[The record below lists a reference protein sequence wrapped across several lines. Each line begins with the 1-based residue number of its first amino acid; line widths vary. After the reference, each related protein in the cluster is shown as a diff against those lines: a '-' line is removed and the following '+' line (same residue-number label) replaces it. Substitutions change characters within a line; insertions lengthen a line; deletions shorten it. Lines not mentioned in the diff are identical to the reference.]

1 MRPLVA
7 TVDLTALRHN
17 YLLAKQCAP
26 QRKAFAVVKANAYGH
41 GAHEVV
47 TALRDVVDGFAVAC
61 LEEAEGCALV
71 PRTRASCCSKAVS
84 NLASTDVPP
93 SSVWMSP
100 CRIGVRP
107 TGCWM
112 PSLSGR

>member
-41 GAHEVV
+41 GAPEAV
-47 TALRDVVDGFAVAC
+47 TALREIADGFAVAC
-61 LEEAEGCALV
+61 LEEAEVIRGCAPEARILLLEGCFEPSEYLRAAELGLV
-71 PRTRASCCSKAVS
+71 AETAPAACARARRYRS
-84 NLASTDVPP
+84 
-93 SSVWMSP
+93 
-100 CRIGVRP
+100 
-107 TGCWM
+107 
-112 PSLSGR
+112 

>member
-41 GAHEVV
+41 GAPEAV
-47 TALRDVVDGFAVAC
+47 TALREIADGLPWPAWK
-61 LEEAEGCALV
+61 
-71 PRTRASCCSKAVS
+71 RR
-84 NLASTDVPP
+84 
-93 SSVWMSP
+93 
-100 CRIGVRP
+100 R
-107 TGCWM
+107 
-112 PSLSGR
+112 

>member
-41 GAHEVV
+41 GAPEAV
-47 TALRDVVDGFAVAC
+47 TALREIADGFAVAC
-61 LEEAEGCALV
+61 LEEAEVIRGCA
-71 PRTRASCCSKAVS
+71 PEAR
-84 NLASTDVPP
+84 
-93 SSVWMSP
+93 
-100 CRIGVRP
+100 
-107 TGCWM
+107 
-112 PSLSGR
+112 